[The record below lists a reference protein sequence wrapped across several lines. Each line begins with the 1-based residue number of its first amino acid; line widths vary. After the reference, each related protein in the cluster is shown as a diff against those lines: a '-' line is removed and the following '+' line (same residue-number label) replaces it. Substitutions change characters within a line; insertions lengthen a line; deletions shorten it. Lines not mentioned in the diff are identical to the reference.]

1 MLIQIGFG
9 RTEDCG
15 RYVSR
20 HGEARRAA
28 AGSGQAVE
36 LERGMTARRLE
47 RSGIMLG
54 KGGWSL
60 TFQVGALWL
69 QLHLGVIGGHGET
82 APWLPP
88 LSLWHP
94 SLCSFGPIVRS
105 F

>member
-1 MLIQIGFG
+1 
-9 RTEDCG
+9 
-15 RYVSR
+15 
-20 HGEARRAA
+20 
-28 AGSGQAVE
+28 
-36 LERGMTARRLE
+36 
-47 RSGIMLG
+47 MLG

-88 LSLWHP
+88 LSLRHP